1 VQRWGVVDLEG
12 VEVGNAWALR
22 SPDEPQTNWFLG
34 DHPGIPADSL
44 RFLRHGGHPEGGQV
58 VENLALKWFHHDPGD
73 PTAWGEAKPISS
85 GHSLS
90 LLAGPGAFELRFS
103 REGEEL
109 RLLLEAPGDF
119 ALWGPGLGHSW
130 RALEPSVVM
139 TLRWQ
144 AVEGRTPP
152 TEASSRCPICKE
164 VRT

>member
-1 VQRWGVVDLEG
+1 VDLEG

-164 VRT
+164 V